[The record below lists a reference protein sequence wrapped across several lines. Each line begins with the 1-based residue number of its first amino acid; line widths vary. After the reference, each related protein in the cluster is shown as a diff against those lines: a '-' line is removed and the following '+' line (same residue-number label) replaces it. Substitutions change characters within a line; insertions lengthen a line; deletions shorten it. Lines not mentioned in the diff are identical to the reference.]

1 MNTARLVDLTRLLP
15 EIIALAKGHIQTELL
30 LARREISE
38 KWSKA
43 GSGVILYVA
52 AAVIAMVTLQVL
64 AAAAVAAVHAYG
76 GLAVWQAALVVA
88 GALLALALLCLWMAR
103 RRLSSRALTP
113 DKTLAQLRSDIAA
126 VEEVLRAR
134 RDL

>member
-1 MNTARLVDLTRLLP
+1 MNAARLVDLTRLLP
-15 EIIALAKGHIQTELL
+15 EIIALAKGHIQTEIL

-38 KWSKA
+38 KWARA
-43 GSGVILYVA
+43 GSGVILYVG

-64 AAAAVAAVHAYG
+64 AAAMVAAVHSFAGLSVWLSALIVAG
-76 GLAVWQAALVVA
+76 GL
-88 GALLALALLCLWMAR
+88 LLSTLICLRMAK
-103 RRLSSRALTP
+103 RRLSPRALTP

-126 VEEVLRAR
+126 MEEVLRAR

>member
-38 KWSKA
+38 KWAKA
-43 GSGVILYVA
+43 GSGVVLYVA
-52 AAVIAMVTLQVL
+52 AAVLAMVMLQVL
-64 AAAAVAAVHAYG
+64 AAAAVAAIAAYFALSVALSALIVAG
-76 GLAVWQAALVVA
+76 GLL
-88 GALLALALLCLWMAR
+88 LLALICLFMAR
-103 RRLSSRALTP
+103 GRLSSKALTP